1 MHVRSSS
8 PAPSIFEGPPQCTAP
23 VASVSVEGPSIARFA
38 AIFEGLPIALALRRG
53 FGDSDGG
60 LLREVTNRQNQG

>member
-1 MHVRSSS
+1 MH
-8 PAPSIFEGPPQCTAP
+8 CTVCTGQRRGA
-23 VASVSVEGPSIARFA
+23 VHCRFA
-38 AIFEGLPIALALRRG
+38 AIFEGLPIALTLRRG